1 MSLFQRVFK
10 LCPPSLKKK
19 FWWLLSGMLL
29 LAIGETVTVG
39 LLAFYAAAVSD
50 PQSTW
55 QAVERGSQ
63 NIGTL
68 PASDIG
74 RRRFELQL
82 LSNVP
87 MNFRNAPSK

>member
-19 FWWLLSGMLL
+19 FWWLLGGMLL

-55 QAVERGSQ
+55 LAVAHHPY
-63 NIGTL
+63 IPGT
-68 PASDIG
+68 
-74 RRRFELQL
+74 QYL
-82 LSNVP
+82 LN
-87 MNFRNAPSK
+87 SKPVL